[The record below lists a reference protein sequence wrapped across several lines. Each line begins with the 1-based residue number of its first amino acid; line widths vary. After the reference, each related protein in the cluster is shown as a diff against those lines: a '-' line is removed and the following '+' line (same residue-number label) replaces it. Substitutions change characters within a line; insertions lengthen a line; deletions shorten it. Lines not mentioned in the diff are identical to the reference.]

1 MPEPIVLSTSCLPDS
16 GNVFPRLRCAG
27 RLLCEVEP
35 GSEVAGAVARFI
47 QRRFLQA
54 YDALPNLRIPNLLA
68 LTTSQGSL
76 LAAVGVRRA
85 SNEPLFLEDYTGQPI
100 EQLIPSLRLP
110 ARSEI
115 AEIAHL
121 AGVEVGVSRYL
132 FPALTVWLKAE
143 GYRWIAFTGTEQ
155 VRNSFGHL
163 GIRIHG
169 LGPANPARLPDG
181 GHGWGRYYE
190 NRPMVMAANVD
201 EGYQVLQARRLLGH
215 IRPWRTEEETRGA
228 GRYDCIA

>member
-1 MPEPIVLSTSCLPDS
+1 MSEPIVLSTSCLPES
-16 GNVFPRLRCAG
+16 GSVLPRFNCAG
-27 RLLCEVEP
+27 RLLCEVKS
-35 GSEVAGAVARFI
+35 GSEVAGAVIRFI

-54 YDALPNLRIPNLLA
+54 YDALPNLRIPSLLA
-68 LTTSQGSL
+68 LTTGQGSL

-85 SNEPLFLEDYTGQPI
+85 SEERLFLEDYTGRPI
-100 EQLIPSLRLP
+100 EQLIPSLAQP
-110 ARSEI
+110 DRSEI

-121 AGVEVGVSRYL
+121 AGVEAGASRYL

-155 VRNSFGHL
+155 VRNSFNHL

-169 LGPANPARLPDG
+169 LGPANPDCLPDG

-190 NRPMVMAANVD
+190 NRPRVMAANVD
-201 EGYQVLQARRLLGH
+201 EGYLALQERRLLGR
-215 IRPWRTEEETRGA
+215 IRPWRAEGDTGGA
-228 GRYDCIA
+228 GRYGCIA